1 MPVCLIENW
10 NTRQGCRDEKW
21 NNEEK
26 RDMTAVLQPQDAGE
40 AASSVSQQ
48 SRVLI
53 VDDAPENIGILVETL
68 KNAYVIMFARSG
80 DVALRLAMEST
91 PPPDIILLDVIMP
104 GMDGYEVCQRLK
116 SDDRTHDI
124 PVIFVTGQSEEV
136 DEARGLSLGAVDYI
150 GKPFKASLVK
160 TRVANQLEL
169 KRHRDRLDELV
180 HERTK
185 ELALTREVTIEAMAT
200 LAEWRDPETGAHI
213 KRTQRYVRELAEY
226 MSANPKYAPEL
237 DANTIEL
244 LYLSA
249 PLHDVGKVSIP
260 DSILLK
266 PDRLTD
272 EEFTEMKRHTTR
284 GRDALIAAE
293 RKLGGNSFLRLAREI
308 AYGHHERWD
317 GKGYPQGIAREA
329 IPLPARLMSLAD
341 VYDALTSRR
350 VYKPALPH
358 EEVATMIKQGRSGQF
373 DPDVVDAFINLQDE
387 FQAIAQLFQDQEH
400 HHV

>member
-1 MPVCLIENW
+1 
-10 NTRQGCRDEKW
+10 
-21 NNEEK
+21 
-26 RDMTAVLQPQDAGE
+26 MTAILQPQDAGE
-40 AASSVSQQ
+40 PAPPVRQQ

-53 VDDAPENIGILVETL
+53 VDDAPENIRILVETL
-68 KNAYVIMFARSG
+68 KNEYVIMFARSG
-80 DVALRLAMEST
+80 DVALRLAMESS
-91 PPPDIILLDVIMP
+91 PPPDIILLDVVMP

-116 SDDRTHDI
+116 KDEHTRDI
-124 PVIFVTGQSEEV
+124 PVVFVTGQSEEV

-160 TRVANQLEL
+160 NRVANQLEL

-180 HERTK
+180 RERTQ
-185 ELALTREVTIEAMAT
+185 ELALTKEVTIEAMAT
-200 LAEWRDPETGAHI
+200 LAEWRDPETGGHI
-213 KRTQRYVRELAEY
+213 KRTQNYVRELAEY
-226 MSANPKYAPEL
+226 MAVNPKYASQL
-237 DANTIEL
+237 DANTVEL

-284 GRDALIAAE
+284 GRDALAAAE

-308 AYGHHERWD
+308 AHGHHERWD
-317 GKGYPQGIAREA
+317 GKGYPQGIAGED
-329 IPLPARLMSLAD
+329 IPLPARLMALAD

-358 EEVATMIKQGRSGQF
+358 DEVATMIRQGRGGQF
-373 DPDVVDAFINLQDE
+373 DPDVVDAFLQLQE
-387 FQAIAQLFQDQEH
+387 KFQAIAQRYQDQEH
-400 HHV
+400 QELS

>member
-1 MPVCLIENW
+1 
-10 NTRQGCRDEKW
+10 
-21 NNEEK
+21 
-26 RDMTAVLQPQDAGE
+26 MTAILQPQDTDTTV
-40 AASSVSQQ
+40 SPVSQQ

-53 VDDAPENIGILVETL
+53 VDDAPENIRILAETL
-68 KNAYVIMFARSG
+68 KQDYIIMFARSG
-80 DVALRLAMEST
+80 DAALRLAMEST

-104 GMDGYEVCQRLK
+104 GMDGYEVCRRLK
-116 SDDRTHDI
+116 EDKRTCDI
-124 PVIFVTGQSEEV
+124 PVIFVTGQSEAV

-150 GKPFKASLVK
+150 GKPFMASLVK

-180 HERTK
+180 RERTR
-185 ELALTREVTIEAMAT
+185 ELALTKEVTIEAMAT

-213 KRTQRYVRELAEY
+213 KRTQLYVRALAEY
-226 MSANPKYAPEL
+226 MAASPKYAPLL

-260 DSILLK
+260 DSILQK
-266 PDRLTD
+266 PGRLTD

-284 GRDALIAAE
+284 GRDALAAAE

-317 GKGYPQGIAREA
+317 GKGYPQGIAGED
-329 IPLPARLMSLAD
+329 IPLPARLMALAD
-341 VYDALTSRR
+341 VYDALASRR

-358 EEVATMIKQGRSGQF
+358 DEVASMLWQGRGGQF
-373 DPDVVDAFINLQDE
+373 DPDIVDAFMQLQDT
-387 FQAIAQLFQDQEH
+387 FQDIALRFQDQDH
-400 HHV
+400 QGQT